1 MPATLNK
8 STTILIDNFIGTY
21 FSNFSNEN
29 REQIK
34 ESVVDI
40 ADSLL
45 EQSNKE
51 VNNLATKSDVSYL
64 REETKKDIANL
75 REETKKDIANL
86 REETKK
92 DIAELKTDISK
103 LHNKI
108 IESKY
113 DLLKWIVTAQL
124 AISGLMLAMIKM
136 T

>member
-1 MPATLNK
+1 MPATLSR

-21 FSNFSNEN
+21 FSNIQDK
-29 REQIK
+29 EQIK
-34 ESVVDI
+34 ESIVEI

-51 VNNLATKSDVSYL
+51 VNNLATKSDVSY
-64 REETKKDIANL
+64 
-75 REETKKDIANL
+75 L

-124 AISGLMLAMIKM
+124 AISGLMIAMIKM
-136 T
+136 L